1 MNPIEIIA
9 LVAYAVIIL
18 FLLNIAYMAIFN
30 KDNH

>member
-9 LVAYAVIIL
+9 VIAYAVIVLYL
-18 FLLNIAYMAIFN
+18 FNIAYMAIFN